1 MSNEHNVYD
10 RLIVRWDTWSKQAQR
25 PNDKGGFQYFRVK
38 RPLTRKDIDE
48 SLLGVTKTIGVY
60 TVKPGD
66 NIVVNPTVD
75 VDNHDGKTIVID
87 DVKKIYHALKVTGM
101 YPYVE
106 ASAGE
111 LCDGAHVGVIC
122 KPIQAQIAKAAIK
135 AVLDSIEMK
144 HEVNPKQ
151 DTVAE
156 GEYGN
161 LVKLPFQFNN
171 RTGKRSQIISPETWL
186 PMKRPD
192 AVQYMLD
199 LPETEFK
206 DVEISDDAGLTIEPQ
221 YSINAIGI
229 DSLLSNKRMKPCVVK
244 AHIDKWVLHGIGQ
257 EGHDFRYI
265 IATELLSWNATDA
278 EIQEFFS
285 VQADYS
291 INTVRDQLKQIRS
304 RKYSPSG
311 CKSIQKKCP
320 SLVGSLCDSCTYY
333 LKPKKNGVNKEKK
346 KLGEIKVEVGEILAE
361 GMGVYRGN
369 LELAEEFQKVSPIYY
384 DRSRCLWL
392 WMRRDGYYKRIDE
405 TDILSAIRQRTE
417 ENVIDSKVASEL
429 VRALKITGREREVMD
444 PPSTWVHTL
453 GGIYDYITGERIEAS
468 PNYFL
473 RSPIPHKVG
482 LCENTPIMDKIF
494 RQWIGDSF
502 TLLYEWIAYCLVDS
516 YPIHRMLIL
525 FGSGRNGKGQYAD
538 LVMRFIGM
546 ENMTAIELERLIE
559 SRFEAVKLYR
569 KKAALVDETNFN
581 AIKNTARIKAITGAS
596 PIGAEW
602 KGKDAFDFYNT
613 AKVMILTNN
622 LPESLDKTEA
632 FYGRCIIQEFKNRF
646 DEGKPI
652 IDTIPEIEY
661 ENLLYKCLKILPVL
675 MERGRFTGEGT
686 IEDKAIKYERI
697 SNPWTGFAEKELQEA
712 SNARTPVWVIFGAFV
727 EFCRVGNYRV
737 PTKSEVTRR
746 IKGEG
751 FEVKPMRFGE
761 RTWAGVYGLEL
772 RMPYVYEEMESKKN
786 EEVVMNNVRD
796 VALVRPP
803 STYQPC
809 VHTLIT
815 HSQTSQT
822 SATNDLESE
831 DGVTESNSII
841 EVIKNKIIT
850 EYGKFNKPASVSDL
864 EELRDSM
871 ELYIL
876 NEIDTEIPDD
886 LPLRIINDYC
896 HARGWQ

>member
-1 MSNEHNVYD
+1 MANEHKVYD

-25 PNDKGGFQYFRVK
+25 PNEKGGFQYFRVK
-38 RPLTRKDIDE
+38 KPLTRKDIDE

-60 TVKPGD
+60 TVNPVD
-66 NIVVNPTVD
+66 NIVVNPTID

-87 DVKKIYHALKVTGM
+87 DVKKIYHALKVAGM

-122 KPIQAQIAKAAIK
+122 KPVRAQIAKAAIK

-156 GEYGN
+156 GGYGN

-171 RTGKRSQIISPETWL
+171 RTGKRSQIINPETWR
-186 PMKRPD
+186 PMERPD

-206 DVEISDDAGLTIEPQ
+206 DVEISDVCLTIKPQ
-221 YSINAIGI
+221 DVIKVMGI
-229 DSLLSNKRMKPCVVK
+229 DALLSNKKMKPCVVK

-278 EIQEFFS
+278 EIHEFFS

-291 INTVRDQLKQIRS
+291 IDIVKAQLKQIRG
-304 RKYSPSG
+304 RKYPPSG
-311 CKSIQKKCP
+311 CNKIQEKCP

-333 LKPKKNGVNKEKK
+333 LKPKKNGVKKEKK
-346 KLGEIKVEVGEILAE
+346 PREIKVEVGEILAE

-429 VRALKITGREREVMD
+429 VRALKITGREREVLD

-482 LCENTPIMDKIF
+482 LCEDTPIIDKIF
-494 RQWIGDSF
+494 RQWIGDNF
-502 TLLYEWIAYCLVDS
+502 MLLYEWIAYCLVDS

-652 IDTIPEIEY
+652 IDTIPEVEY
-661 ENLLYKCLKILPVL
+661 ENLLYKCLKMLPVL
-675 MERGRFTGEGT
+675 MERARFTGEGT
-686 IEDKAIKYERI
+686 IEDKAMKYERI
-697 SNPWTGFAEKELQEA
+697 SNPWTSFAEKELRED
-712 SNARTPVWVIFGAFV
+712 SNARTPVWVIFDTFV

-746 IKGEG
+746 IKNEG
-751 FEVKPMRFGE
+751 FEVKQMRFGE

-772 RMPYVYEEMESKKN
+772 RVPYVYAEPSEGRER
-786 EEVVMNNVRD
+786 ENVGD
-796 VALVRPP
+796 VALVRPV

-822 SATNDLESE
+822 SATNEIVKKLKEKY
-831 DGVTESNSII
+831 N
-841 EVIKNKIIT
+841 N
-850 EYGKFNKPASVSDL
+850 FNKPDSILDL
-864 EELRDSM
+864 GRLQRIM
-871 ELYIL
+871 ELYL
-876 NEIDTEIPDD
+876 LTELEGSEDIY
-886 LPLRIINDYC
+886 LMGFIEDYC
-896 HARGWQ
+896 EARGWC